1 MIWARLTILF
11 CTAPFPM
18 PPLTLQFPSAMAAI
32 PFIACRGAN
41 LQRSA
46 GSRFDLSD
54 DLMRLSAVL
63 WVGFQS
69 FISFRDMGPVSP
81 KAGKFYEGDK

>member
-1 MIWARLTILF
+1 MIWALLTILF
-11 CTAPFPM
+11 CTAPLPM

-32 PFIACRGAN
+32 PFIAYQGAN

-54 DLMRLSAVL
+54 DFMRFSAVL
-63 WVGFQS
+63 WVGFRTL
-69 FISFRDMGPVSP
+69 ISFRGVGPVSP
-81 KAGKFYEGDK
+81 EVAK